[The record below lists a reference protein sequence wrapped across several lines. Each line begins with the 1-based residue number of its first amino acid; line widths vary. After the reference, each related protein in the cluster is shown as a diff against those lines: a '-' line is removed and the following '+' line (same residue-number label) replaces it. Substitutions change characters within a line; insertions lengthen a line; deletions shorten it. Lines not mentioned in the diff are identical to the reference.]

1 MSFRG
6 GDDTS
11 AGPKT
16 EQMINKQ
23 IYSEFKDKLDVVIYQ
38 DDPNDNNNID

>member
-6 GDDTS
+6 NEDTS

-16 EQMINKQ
+16 EQLMNNQ
-23 IYSEFKDKLDVVIYQ
+23 VYSEFKDKLDVVIYQ
-38 DDPNDNNNID
+38 DDPNDNITID